1 MSEQPHEQM
10 REHHLSR
17 IRGLAMQRDLRGE
30 PTALEVD
37 ARVRARATPLACRA
51 PSANGLRPCSTVI
64 ATKNPAEAGFLVS
77 SPAGQR
83 PALPANDQFALWI
96 ARLLTAIAAS

>member
-30 PTALEVD
+30 PTALEVYV
-37 ARVRARATPLACRA
+37 RV
-51 PSANGLRPCSTVI
+51 SAGGAHLPC
-64 ATKNPAEAGFLVS
+64 NECQW
-77 SPAGQR
+77 SPALVLQ
-83 PALPANDQFALWI
+83 
-96 ARLLTAIAAS
+96 SS